1 MCVVVKV
8 FIRGDDKCFFVA
20 IDEIRLLASEGN
32 YTRVHAVKHKP
43 LIYRSLNA
51 LEERLPE
58 ELFFRANRSTIINL
72 KQIEDIE
79 DCLSGNLKV
88 RLNGGAEVDI
98 SRRQAALFR
107 QRASL

>member
-1 MCVVVKV
+1 M
-8 FIRGDDKCFFVA
+8 A